1 MSEEYEYTDEE
12 LIIQEAITI
21 AELFE
26 EELEILTKQHT
37 SLLEKHTTDA
47 ALAARDLNCVIK
59 YFKARLGKDN
69 TDLEELFGADPDR
82 LLH

>member
-1 MSEEYEYTDEE
+1 MSEEYTYTDEE
-12 LIIQEAITI
+12 LIQEAITI

-26 EELEILTKQHT
+26 EELEILTKQRT
-37 SLLEKHTTDA
+37 SLLEKQTSEAT
-47 ALAARDLNCVIK
+47 LAARDLNCVIK
-59 YFKARLGKDN
+59 YFKARLGKEN

>member
-1 MSEEYEYTDEE
+1 MSQEEYIDEE
-12 LIIQEAITI
+12 LISEAITI

-37 SLLEKHTTDA
+37 SLLEKQTTEA
-47 ALAARDLNCVIK
+47 TLAARDLDCVIK
-59 YFKARLGKDN
+59 YFKARLGKEN